1 MVVGTKGTVAPPSL
15 SEQYRDA
22 AVKADKYV
30 RLIQLDGKDHEI
42 ALDLAVLDALLPML
56 K

>member
-15 SEQYRDA
+15 SERYRDA

-42 ALDLAVLDALLPML
+42 ALDPAVLDALLPML